1 MITDIVSAVN
11 AADSSRLGK
20 FVGDHFLA
28 EPDAPPA
35 EQRVSRLLAI
45 HQNLGNLKL
54 TGLDQI
60 EPAVVEASV
69 MTAQEGAATMKFMLD
84 TSSSPKIKGIQML
97 VGG

>member
-1 MITDIVSAVN
+1 MLTGLVNAIN
-11 AADSSRLGK
+11 AADSSRLAK
-20 FVGDHFLA
+20 FVAEHFLA

-35 EQRVSRLLAI
+35 EQRVARLLAM
-45 HQNLGNLKL
+45 HQNLGNLTL
-54 TGLDQI
+54 SGLDQI

-84 TSSSPKIKGIQML
+84 TSPSPKIKGIQML